1 MVDRPELAP
10 VSCIKP
16 ARGHI
21 DVLRLDLE
29 LTTTVRTGPRFDFL
43 EECRTNT
50 LAAGV
55 RGNPNVP
62 QH

>member
-1 MVDRPELAP
+1 MVDRSELAP
-10 VSCIKP
+10 VSCIKS

-29 LTTTVRTGPRFDFL
+29 LTITVRTGARFDVL
-43 EECRTNT
+43 EECRANA